1 MLLICCKVTTILS
14 EINVYSHLGEAVLY
28 WTASCTSTQDAILE
42 LLNLPNS
49 PSVVALFTDNQTAGR
64 GQRGNDWSSIPDQSL
79 SLTIALSINQ
89 HLERDWVLTNKILSA
104 CICET
109 MEEKI
114 DSLVQLK
121 WPNDVFVSDKKMGGL
136 LMQIHQDA
144 SGKWLLLGIGINV
157 GLVPALVCDRAT
169 YLNAHAQLPISVA
182 ELAKLVVDRIQSL
195 VLKQFWDAA
204 FLASYREKYR
214 RKLWRVNGK
223 ITVDFYENE
232 QVMESKQATLL
243 DVDDAGRVVL
253 DLGNNRVDSFH
264 HGRVRIATK

>member
-136 LMQIHQDA
+136 LMQIHQDN
-144 SGKWLLLGIGINV
+144 SGRWLLLGIGLNV
-157 GLVPALVCDRAT
+157 GSVPEAVGNIAT
-169 YLNAHAQLPISVA
+169 YLNAYTSIAITVS
-182 ELAKLVVDRIQSL
+182 ELAEILVDRIKSL
-195 VLKQFWDAA
+195 VINRFSDVSNLVGYK
-204 FLASYREKYR
+204 EKYR
-214 RKLWRVNGK
+214 QKLWRVNQE
-223 ITVDFYENE
+223 IMVDFYNNE
-232 QVMESKQATLL
+232 KLVESRQVTLL
-243 DVDDAGRVVL
+243 DVDDAGRLVI
-253 DLGNNRVDSFH
+253 DEGNQLVKSYH
-264 HGRVRIATK
+264 HGQVRIAMK